1 MHIEVV
7 GDESISQQAR
17 TYAEYRVFAALSRL
31 VDTDRVRRARLILRR
46 TQSKRAGEGVACTV
60 TVDIKDGD
68 SLRVRTSGDHPYA
81 AINRAVERLAE
92 GGWRPRTGDHSRVA
106 HAIAE

>member
-1 MHIEVV
+1 MHIEVL
-7 GDESISQQAR
+7 GDDSISQQAR

-31 VDTDRVRRARLILRR
+31 VDTDRVRCARLILRR
-46 TQSKRAGEGVACTV
+46 TTSTRACDGVLCTV
-60 TVDIKDGD
+60 TVDIKDGE

-92 GGWRPRTGDHSRVA
+92 GGWRSSAGDHSRVA